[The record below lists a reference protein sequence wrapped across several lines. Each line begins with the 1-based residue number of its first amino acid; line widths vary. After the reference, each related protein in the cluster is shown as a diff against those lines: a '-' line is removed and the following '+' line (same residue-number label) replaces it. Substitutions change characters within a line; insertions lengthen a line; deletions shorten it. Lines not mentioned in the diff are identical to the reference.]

1 MFAPFTGKGG
11 AVPAKRLSG
20 LEELREFLDK
30 RLHIWRSSV
39 DEALAEL
46 DRKGSASI
54 SQVQLT
60 SRQAKKL
67 GLA

>member
-1 MFAPFTGKGG
+1 M
-11 AVPAKRLSG
+11 PAKRLSG

-30 RLHIWRSSV
+30 RLHIRRSSI

-46 DRKGSASI
+46 ARKGNTSI
-54 SQVQLT
+54 FHVQLT
-60 SRQAKKL
+60 TREAKKL